1 MSKFRE
7 APKAE
12 EPEGDHCNTETPSSL
27 LEEVI
32 SADGLLLV
40 QLLLQIFGFLLPGQ
54 SQQWLLVYFLDII
67 YA

>member
-27 LEEVI
+27 LEEVV

-40 QLLLQIFGFLLPGQ
+40 QLLLQIFD
-54 SQQWLLVYFLDII
+54 WLVPHQVQP
-67 YA
+67 

>member
-40 QLLLQIFGFLLPGQ
+40 QLLLQIFD
-54 SQQWLLVYFLDII
+54 WLVPHQVQP
-67 YA
+67 

>member
-1 MSKFRE
+1 MPVSKFRE

-12 EPEGDHCNTETPSSL
+12 EPEGDPCNTETPSSL

-40 QLLLQIFGFLLPGQ
+40 QLLLQIFD
-54 SQQWLLVYFLDII
+54 WLVPHQVQP
-67 YA
+67 

>member
-1 MSKFRE
+1 MPVSKFRE

-40 QLLLQIFGFLLPGQ
+40 QLLLQIFD
-54 SQQWLLVYFLDII
+54 WLVPHQVQP
-67 YA
+67 

>member
-1 MSKFRE
+1 MPVSKFRE
-7 APKAE
+7 APRAE

-40 QLLLQIFGFLLPGQ
+40 QLLLQIFD
-54 SQQWLLVYFLDII
+54 WLVPHQVQP
-67 YA
+67 

>member
-1 MSKFRE
+1 MPVSKFRE
-7 APKAE
+7 ASRAE

-40 QLLLQIFGFLLPGQ
+40 QLLLQIFD
-54 SQQWLLVYFLDII
+54 WLVPHQVQP
-67 YA
+67 